1 MDAMEVGKLPITSGR
16 RTIIGRPNMDDSLAP
31 KKSKGQHWL
40 SDDAALEAICDA
52 ANLKSGEQVFEIGPG
67 TGELTSRLLDRGV
80 NLVALEFD
88 PELLPGLRNSFRHVA
103 DHRLSLIECDV
114 RTYNF
119 TDISKADY
127 KIVANIPYYLTAN
140 LMRRLT
146 DDIVNKPSLVVL
158 LVQKEVAQ
166 RIAAEPGDMSIVAVA
181 VQFYYEVSL
190 GRVVKA
196 ELFTPP
202 PKVDS
207 QILIMT
213 YRKKPLYPGIDIDV
227 FFRIVK
233 AGFSQRRKTL
243 LNTLSSGLR
252 MSRDETKSILE
263 QVNIEPQTR
272 AQSLSLSNWFDLYG
286 AIALKLS
293 K

>member
-1 MDAMEVGKLPITSGR
+1 MDEFPEA
-16 RTIIGRPNMDDSLAP
+16 

-40 SDDAALEAICDA
+40 TDNDALEAICDSA
-52 ANLKSGEQVFEIGPG
+52 EINPSEQVFEIGPG
-67 TGELTSRLLDRGV
+67 TGELTTRLLKRSTKV
-80 NLVALEFD
+80 TALEYD
-88 PELLPGLRNSFRHVA
+88 PELIPGLQQRFKNT
-103 DHRLSLIECDV
+103 SLLVEEGDI

-119 TDISKADY
+119 TDISQSDY

-146 DDIVNKPSLVVL
+146 DDIINKPRKVVL
-158 LVQKEVAQ
+158 LVQKEVAE
-166 RIAAEPGDMSIVAVA
+166 RIASKPGAMSVIAVA
-181 VQFYYEVSL
+181 AQFYYEVTL

-196 ELFTPP
+196 GLFTPP

-207 QILIMT
+207 QIIIMN
-213 YRKKPLYPGIDIDV
+213 YRTEPLYPGIDIDL

-243 LNTLSSGLR
+243 LNTLSAGLR
-252 MSRDETKSILE
+252 LPRDETVILLRE
-263 QVNIEPQTR
+263 VNIDPQTR
-272 AQSLSLSNWFDLYG
+272 AQSLSLDNWFDLCR

>member
-1 MDAMEVGKLPITSGR
+1 MD
-16 RTIIGRPNMDDSLAP
+16 IINP

-40 SDDAALEAICDA
+40 NDKDALASICDSA
-52 ANLKSGEQVFEIGPG
+52 QLQPSDQVFEIGPG
-67 TGELTSRLLDRGV
+67 TGELTAMLLSHKIKV
-80 NLVALEFD
+80 VALEYD
-88 PELLPGLRNSFRHVA
+88 PELIPTLRDRFKNIAS
-103 DHRLSLIECDV
+103 DQLQLIEGDI

-119 TDISKADY
+119 TDISKSNY

-146 DDIVNKPSLVVL
+146 DDIINKPTRVVL
-158 LVQKEVAQ
+158 LVQKEVAE
-166 RIAAEPGDMSIVAVA
+166 RIAAKPGEMSIIAVA
-181 VQFYYEVSL
+181 VQFYYAVTL
-190 GRVVKA
+190 GRIVKA

-207 QILIMT
+207 QIIIMSH
-213 YRKKPLYPGIDIDV
+213 RSEPLYPSIDIDL

-252 MSRDETKSILE
+252 IPREEIVTILE
-263 QVNIEPQTR
+263 QTQIQPQTR
-272 AQSLSLSNWFDLYG
+272 AQSLSLDNWFDLYRG
-286 AIALKLS
+286 IALKLS

>member
-1 MDAMEVGKLPITSGR
+1 
-16 RTIIGRPNMDDSLAP
+16 MDDFPDP

-40 SDDAALEAICDA
+40 SDDSALEAICDA
-52 ANLKSGEQVFEIGPG
+52 GQLKPGEQVFEIGPG
-67 TGELTSRLLDRGV
+67 TGELTTRLLKRGV
-80 NLVALEFD
+80 KVVALEYD
-88 PELLPGLRNSFRHVA
+88 PELIPSLRNNFQNIGS
-103 DHRLSLIECDV
+103 DKLQIIEGDI

-119 TDISKADY
+119 TDISKSDY
-127 KIVANIPYYLTAN
+127 KIIANIPYYLTAN

-146 DDIVNKPSLVVL
+146 GDVVNKPSIVVL

-166 RIAAEPGDMSIVAVA
+166 RIAAEPGDMSIIAVA
-181 VQFYYEVSL
+181 AQFYYQVTL
-190 GRVVKA
+190 GRVIKA

-207 QILIMT
+207 QILIMAR
-213 YRKKPLYPGIDIDV
+213 RKEPLFPGIDIDL

-252 MSRDETKSILE
+252 LPRNEVIAILDEI
-263 QVNIEPQTR
+263 NIDPQIR
-272 AQSLSLSNWFDLYG
+272 AQSLGMDSWFDLYRT
-286 AIALKLS
+286 IALKLP